1 MYTHTYSH
9 KRYAEVDSTLLN
21 RYQAVLRVFLNL
33 NSTDSDQAE
42 WAQNDWSGYNIHAK
56 PRKDRDMSAEKCDY
70 MWTPATLAVATDNS
84 LEGYSPKWL

>member
-9 KRYAEVDSTLLN
+9 KRYGEVDSTLLN

-42 WAQNDWSGYNIHAK
+42 RAQNDWSGYSIHAK
-56 PRKDRDMSAEKCDY
+56 PRKVRDMSAEKCDC
-70 MWTPATLAVATDNS
+70 M
-84 LEGYSPKWL
+84 